1 MPSESEEGNGGTI
14 ADPEDTCVACH
25 EYFDKK
31 DECDA
36 NYVPLTKDE
45 EWILSQM
52 REVKAKVV
60 SVKKRLQELESLD
73 EFSPLTP
80 DEVVASGTE
89 EQVQW
94 LEQKQQLDT
103 LRQEWQELD
112 RKRQEAAKFR
122 MRILGHED

>member
-1 MPSESEEGNGGTI
+1 MPSESEESNGGTI
-14 ADPEDTCVACH
+14 GDSEDTCVACH

-52 REVKAKVV
+52 RAVKAKVV
-60 SVKKRLQELESLD
+60 SVKKRLEELENL
-73 EFSPLTP
+73 EAFSPLAP

-94 LEQKQQLDT
+94 LEQKQQLDV

-112 RKRQEAAKFR
+112 RRRQEAAAFR
-122 MRILGHED
+122 MKILGHGD